1 MSLAIHA
8 VLLLGGT
15 GTEVPTIGGSLESA
29 GIQIR
34 LTSDAQATVP
44 QVRGLETLPSI
55 LPEIVPRAPKY
66 RALLP
71 FVPGSIETRGLDES
85 AYAVA
90 GRLTSRPYAID
101 DIAIPYPP
109 GSLHAGPVTAQ
120 MLLFINEDGKVDEIR
135 LIGRGMPDEFVVAA
149 KNAFLQARF
158 RPGFMGQVA
167 VKSRMTVEVE
177 FDGGGSNS

>member
-8 VLLLGGT
+8 VLFLGGT
-15 GTEVPTIGGSLESA
+15 GTGGSTIGGSPASA

-34 LTSDAQATVP
+34 LTSEAQATVP
-44 QVRGLETLPSI
+44 QARGLETLPAT
-55 LPEIVPRAPKY
+55 LPEIVPQMPKY

-71 FVPGSIETRGLDES
+71 FVPGSIEPRALDES
-85 AYAVA
+85 AYVVA

-101 DIAIPYPP
+101 NIAVPYPP
-109 GSLHAGPVTAQ
+109 GALYAGPVTAQ
-120 MLLFINEDGKVDEIR
+120 MLLFINEDGKVDDIR
-135 LIGRGMPDEFVVAA
+135 LIGPGMPDEFAAAA
-149 KNAFLQARF
+149 KSAFLQARF

-177 FDGGGSNS
+177 FDGGGSSS